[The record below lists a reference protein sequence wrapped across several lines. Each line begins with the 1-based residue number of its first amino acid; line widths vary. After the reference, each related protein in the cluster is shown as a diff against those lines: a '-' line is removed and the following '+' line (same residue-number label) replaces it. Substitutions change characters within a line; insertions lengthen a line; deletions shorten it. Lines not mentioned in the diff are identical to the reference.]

1 VSVSSPF
8 DVPPGWYPDPS
19 GAQQWRVW
27 NGTTWSEVTRPY
39 GERASVAPSRLAAS
53 FDLVLALRRVLTL
66 GIVGV
71 LGGLGLLVSVLSH
84 WPGTAHPA
92 PEWFAVVATSIAGA
106 FLIVGSVVCAFG
118 VKELEGHWS
127 PEALIPG
134 VNLFV
139 ASALVTRRLGSRRI
153 WRIVSEMFVLA
164 LFVVSSGND
173 LWLCIG
179 PVVVAYIESTWFS
192 ALIDQLSG
200 PSSTDD
206 ERALG

>member
-1 VSVSSPF
+1 MSLSPPF
-8 DVPPGWYPDPS
+8 AVPPGWYPDPS
-19 GAQQWRVW
+19 GARQWRVW
-27 NGTTWSEVTRPY
+27 NGSTWSEVTRPY
-39 GERASVAPSRLAAS
+39 GERVTVAPSRLAAS
-53 FDLVLALRRVLTL
+53 FELVLALRRVLTL

-92 PEWFAVVATSIAGA
+92 PEWFAVVAASVAGL
-106 FLIVGSVVCAFG
+106 FLLVGSVVCAFG

-153 WRIVSEMFVLA
+153 WRIASEMILLA
-164 LFVVSSGND
+164 IFVVSSRSD

-179 PVVVAYIESTWFS
+179 PVIVAYIESTWFS
-192 ALIDQLSG
+192 ALIEQLSG
-200 PSSTDD
+200 ASSTGD
-206 ERALG
+206 ERAVG

>member
-1 VSVSSPF
+1 
-8 DVPPGWYPDPS
+8 
-19 GAQQWRVW
+19 VW
-27 NGTTWSEVTRPY
+27 TGTNWSEVTRPY
-39 GERASVAPSRLAAS
+39 GESASVAPSRLAAS

-92 PEWFAVVATSIAGA
+92 PEWFSVGATSAAGLL
-106 FLIVGSVVCAFG
+106 LIVGSVVCAFG

-127 PEALIPG
+127 PKALIPG

-153 WRIVSEMFVLA
+153 WRIVSEMILLA
-164 LFVVSSGND
+164 IFVVSSRND

-179 PVVVAYIESTWFS
+179 PVIVAYIESTWFS
-192 ALIDQLSG
+192 ALIDQLTG
-200 PSSTDD
+200 PTSTDD